1 MKLLCKSECHQF
13 CRVRRVLALR
23 SLACVGLHQT
33 DIRVYHRRLQQ
44 NRHSH
49 FPLQLV
55 ATDAD
60 QATKAIVSLG
70 KQVGVV

>member
-13 CRVRRVLALR
+13 CTVRRVLAPC

-33 DIRVYHRRLQQ
+33 DTWVYHRRLQQ
-44 NRHSH
+44 KRRSH

-55 ATDAD
+55 AAD
-60 QATKAIVSLG
+60 QATKAIVFLG